1 MPNIDNLRQENPK
14 WNNLP
19 TTAIR
24 VPEVFKEAIL
34 KFAQTLDTYPLA
46 STEDVATTFL
56 QLERAYQGDAQP
68 ATQEF
73 EVTFSQDLIKVLNIL
88 IAEQKSNLNE
98 TLRRA
103 IATEYYFW
111 NERKAGTKVLLLKDD
126 NGVKDVKEV
135 TFK

>member
-34 KFAQTLDTYPLA
+34 KFAQTLDMYPLA

-68 ATQEF
+68 ATQDF

-88 IAEQKSNLNE
+88 IAERHLNLNE
-98 TLRRA
+98 TLRRS
-103 IATEYYFW
+103 IATEYFFW
-111 NERKAGTKVLLLKDD
+111 NERKAGTKVLLLKDN

-135 TFK
+135 TFR